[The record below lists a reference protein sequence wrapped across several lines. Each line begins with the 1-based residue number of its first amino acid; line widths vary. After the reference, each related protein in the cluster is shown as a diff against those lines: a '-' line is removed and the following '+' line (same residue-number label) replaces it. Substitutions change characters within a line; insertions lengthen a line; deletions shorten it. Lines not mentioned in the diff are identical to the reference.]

1 MSNNE
6 YEVDVRD
13 IEYQRQGTKPW
24 LARIY
29 QPKGTGPFPTIV
41 DGHGG
46 AWHNGDRTNNAGIDR
61 ALAAEGIV
69 VAAIDFRQP
78 PEAGYPA
85 SVCDINLAI
94 RWLKAHAEEFKG
106 TTSVGAFG
114 NSSGGHQVV
123 LSALRPRHAAYS
135 ALPLPNRSDIDASLA
150 YVIAGWP
157 VICPLYRFRFAKE
170 LNREEHIKAHIEYWK
185 TEEAMAEGSP
195 QTIID
200 QGEPVV
206 LPPILM
212 LLKANDK
219 NHPLEMQERFIAS
232 YRKHAGSIEVHTFEN
247 LPEHRMVPSPSQ
259 PETVRLIDTITAF
272 IRRQRAPLI
281 EKSPSSAFV

>member
-1 MSNNE
+1 MINNIE
-6 YEVDVRD
+6 YEVDERD
-13 IEYQRQGTKPW
+13 LEYQRLAGKAW

-41 DGHGG
+41 DVHGG

-61 ALAAEGIV
+61 ALAAKGIL
-69 VAAIDFRQP
+69 VAALDFRQP

-85 SVCDINLAI
+85 SICDVNVGI
-94 RWLKAHAEEFKG
+94 RWLKARAAELNG
-106 TTSVGAFG
+106 TTGVGAFG

-135 ALPLPNRSDIDASLA
+135 ALPLPNHAEIDASLS

-157 VICPLYRFRFAKE
+157 VICPLYRFHFAKE
-170 LNREEHIKAHIEYWK
+170 FNREEHIKAHIEYWK

-195 QTIID
+195 QTIIEKEE
-200 QGEPVV
+200 QVE

-212 LLKANDK
+212 LLKAHDK

-232 YRKHAGSIEVHTFEN
+232 YRKQGGEIEVHTFDG

-259 PETVRLIDTITAF
+259 PETMRAIDTITGF
-272 IRRQRAPLI
+272 IRRQ
-281 EKSPSSAFV
+281 SA

>member
-1 MSNNE
+1 MVNNIQ
-6 YEVDVRD
+6 YEVDERD
-13 IEYQRQGTKPW
+13 VEYQQQAGKAW
-24 LARIY
+24 LSRIY

-41 DGHGG
+41 DVHGG

-61 ALAAEGIV
+61 ALAAKGIV
-69 VAAIDFRQP
+69 VAAVDFRQP

-85 SVCDINLAI
+85 SIRDINLAV
-94 RWLKAHAEEFKG
+94 RWLKAHAAEFNG
-106 TTSVGAFG
+106 TNVVGAFG

-123 LSALRPRHAAYS
+123 LSALRPRHAPYS
-135 ALPLPNRSDIDASLA
+135 ALPLPNRPEIDASLA

-157 VICPLYRFRFAKE
+157 VICPLYRFHFAKE
-170 LNREEHIKAHIEYWK
+170 FNREEHIKAHIDYWR

-195 QTIID
+195 QKIIERD
-200 QGEPVV
+200 EQVD
-206 LPPILM
+206 LPPILF

-232 YRKHAGSIEVHTFEN
+232 YRKRGGAIEAHTFDG

-259 PETVRLIDTITAF
+259 PESMRVIDTITGF
-272 IRRQRAPLI
+272 IRRQTG
-281 EKSPSSAFV
+281 

>member
-1 MSNNE
+1 MDTNNK
-6 YEVDVRD
+6 YDVDVRD
-13 IEYQRQGTKPW
+13 VEYQQLAGKPW
-24 LARIY
+24 LARVY

-41 DGHGG
+41 DVHGG
-46 AWHNGDRTNNAGIDR
+46 AWHNGDRTSNAGIDQ
-61 ALAAEGIV
+61 ALAANGIV
-69 VAAIDFRQP
+69 VAAVDFRQP

-85 SVCDINLAI
+85 SICDINLAV
-94 RWLKAHAEEFKG
+94 RWLKLNAAEFNG

-123 LSALRPRHAAYS
+123 LSALRPRHPSYS
-135 ALPLPNRSDIDASLA
+135 ALPLPNHPEINAGLA

-157 VICPLYRFRFAKE
+157 VICPLYRFHFAKE
-170 LNREEHIKAHIEYWK
+170 FNRQEHIQAHIDYWR

-195 QTIID
+195 QTIIEHEQQID
-200 QGEPVV
+200 

-212 LLKANDK
+212 LLKANDR

-232 YRKHAGSIEVHTFEN
+232 YRKRGGAIEVHTFDG

-259 PETVRLIDTITAF
+259 PETMRAIDTMTAF
-272 IRRQRAPLI
+272 IRRQTA
-281 EKSPSSAFV
+281 

>member
-1 MSNNE
+1 METNGKF
-6 YEVDVRD
+6 EVDARD
-13 IEYQRQGTKPW
+13 VEYQSLAGKPW

-41 DGHGG
+41 DVHGG

-61 ALAAEGIV
+61 ALAAKGIV
-69 VAAIDFRQP
+69 VAAVDFRQP

-85 SVCDINLAI
+85 SICDVNLAV
-94 RWLKAHAEEFKG
+94 RWLKLHAAEFKG
-106 TTSVGAFG
+106 TTAVGAFG

-123 LSALRPRHAAYS
+123 LSALRPRHASYS
-135 ALPLPNRSDIDASLA
+135 ALALPNHPEINASLA

-157 VICPLYRFRFAKE
+157 VIDPLYRFYFAKE
-170 LNREEHIKAHIEYWK
+170 FNREEHIKAHIDYWR

-195 QTIID
+195 QTIIEQD
-200 QGEPVV
+200 KQID

-212 LLKANDK
+212 LLKANDR

-232 YRKHAGSIEVHTFEN
+232 YRKRGGAIEAQTFDG
-247 LPEHRMVPSPSQ
+247 LPEHRMVPSPAE
-259 PETVRLIDTITAF
+259 PETMRVIETISAF
-272 IRRQRAPLI
+272 IRRQTG
-281 EKSPSSAFV
+281 